1 MEIKTSDMFRHRELL
16 MCVAI
21 IGVVFYHLA
30 LRGIPIGRLN
40 IGYIGVDIFML
51 LSGYGISKSLQHNTI
66 IRFYKNRVR
75 RILPM
80 WILIISLS
88 WLISSFGGGNKHQS
102 FSCKSFNNIL
112 LLQS

>member
-1 MEIKTSDMFRHRELL
+1 MFRHRELL

-30 LRGIPIGRLN
+30 LRGIPLGRLN

-66 IRFYKNRVR
+66 SRFYKNRVR

-80 WILIISLS
+80 WTLMISLS
-88 WLISSFGGGNKHQS
+88 WLISSFGGGGNKHQS
-102 FSCKSFNNIL
+102 FSCESFNNIL

>member
-1 MEIKTSDMFRHRELL
+1 MFI
-16 MCVAI
+16 AI

-30 LRGIPIGRLN
+30 LRGIPLGRLN

-66 IRFYKNRVR
+66 SRFYKNRVR

-80 WILIISLS
+80 WTLMISLS
-88 WLISSFGGGNKHQS
+88 WLISSFGGGENKHQS
-102 FSCKSFNNIL
+102 FSCKSFDNIL